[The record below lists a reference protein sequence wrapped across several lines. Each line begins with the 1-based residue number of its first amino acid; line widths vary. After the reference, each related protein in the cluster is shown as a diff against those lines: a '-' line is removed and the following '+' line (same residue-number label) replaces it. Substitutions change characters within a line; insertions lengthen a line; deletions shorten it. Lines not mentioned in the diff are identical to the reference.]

1 MSTEQALVIRDT
13 EGTYYVSP
21 PAVLEANRVPAE
33 QQALQAAAAE
43 EVSGYIAY
51 LTGPGGM
58 PSYSYGYSYS
68 YGPDGYS
75 YSYGY
80 AYTLPGMPA
89 PGPRVTPT
97 PGITGVG
104 PVVPN

>member
-1 MSTEQALVIRDT
+1 VSTQQALILRDV
-13 EGTYYVSP
+13 EGTYYVVP
-21 PAVLEANRVPAE
+21 PAVMEANRVPAG
-33 QQALQAAAAE
+33 QQALQAAADV

-51 LTGPGGM
+51 LPNPGSAPSM

-68 YGPDGYS
+68 YGPDGLS

-80 AYTLPGMPA
+80 AYTLPGLPA
-89 PGPRVTPT
+89 PGPRATPL
-97 PGITGVG
+97 G